1 MQRILLQLILV
12 IISGFWCIALQCAEV
27 RTDIKYNSQIS
38 SQLDSITGPMTGD
51 PRLDDIHTPL
61 PTNIHILSSCTKSGG
76 GGEGGC
82 GIQGVIPNELES
94 TLEFDSSTSFI
105 NTTAVDNGITYIFTG
120 ETVKATAHANCTAN
134 QATNSA
140 ICVWD
145 KSFSLP
151 LTLLTKQNGITINQQ
166 NLTVSVI
173 PGGGNNDTN
182 QYSSLSGHIILDE
195 SANSYTGYEPE
206 TSGIENL
213 KLKWTVTVTED
224 VNGDVGTTWNGSL
237 VLNGSPASTL
247 HRYLPPEI
255 VDASFSE
262 NTIVHSTEVA
272 MTGAKNNVELAAVY
286 LYHGNTPCDDTS
298 LCNYSLNK
306 TSVALVCHD
315 LNAQLA
321 FSSTCNASDTTH
333 CLNGKVGTINGT
345 WGKVSIDTTCAITV
359 LIPYE

>member
-1 MQRILLQLILV
+1 MYKFFKTSLLIT
-12 IISGFWCIALQCAEV
+12 STFWCIALQCAEV
-27 RTDIKYNSQIS
+27 RTDIKYNSQII
-38 SQLDSITGPMTGD
+38 SQFDSISALAGD
-51 PRLDDIHTPL
+51 PTFDTIHTPL

-76 GGEGGC
+76 SGGGGGC
-82 GIQGVIPNELES
+82 IPGTLPDGLES
-94 TLEFDSSTSFI
+94 TLEFDPSTSFI
-105 NTTAVDNGITYIFTG
+105 NTTAVDNGITYSFTG
-120 ETVKATAHANCTAN
+120 EAVKATAHASCTAN

-173 PGGGNNDTN
+173 PGGGNSDTN
-182 QYSSLSGHIILDE
+182 QYSSLSGHIIIDE
-195 SANSYTGYEPE
+195 SVSSYTNYEPE

-224 VNGDVGTTWNGSL
+224 TEGDVGIWNGSL

-247 HRYLPPEI
+247 HRYLLPEI
-255 VDASFSE
+255 LDASFSE
-262 NTIVHSTEVA
+262 NTIAHSTEVA
-272 MTGAKNNVELAAVY
+272 MTGAKNNVELASVY

-306 TSVALVCHD
+306 TSVSLVCHD
-315 LNAQLA
+315 LNAQLN
-321 FSSTCNASDTTH
+321 FSNTCNASGTTH
-333 CLNGKVGTINGT
+333 CLNGKVGTIKGT
-345 WGKVSIDTTCAITV
+345 WERVNIDTTCAITV

>member
-1 MQRILLQLILV
+1 MCTNFLKASLLIT
-12 IISGFWCIALQCAEV
+12 STFWCIALQCAEV
-27 RTDIKYNSQIS
+27 RTDIKYNSQII
-38 SQLDSITGPMTGD
+38 SQFDSISALAGD
-51 PRLDDIHTPL
+51 PTFDTIHTPL

-76 GGEGGC
+76 SGGGGGC
-82 GIQGVIPNELES
+82 IPGTLPDGLES
-94 TLEFDSSTSFI
+94 TLEFDPSTSFI
-105 NTTAVDNGITYIFTG
+105 NTTAVDNGITYSFTG
-120 ETVKATAHANCTAN
+120 EAVKATAHASCTAN

-173 PGGGNNDTN
+173 PGGGNSDTN
-182 QYSSLSGHIILDE
+182 QYSSLSGHIIIDE
-195 SANSYTGYEPE
+195 SVSSYTNYEPE

-224 VNGDVGTTWNGSL
+224 TEGDVGIWNGSL

-247 HRYLPPEI
+247 HRYLLPEI
-255 VDASFSE
+255 LDASFSE
-262 NTIVHSTEVA
+262 NTIAHSTEVA
-272 MTGAKNNVELAAVY
+272 MTGAKNNVELASVY

-306 TSVALVCHD
+306 TSVSLVCHD
-315 LNAQLA
+315 LNAQLN
-321 FSSTCNASDTTH
+321 FSNTCNASGTTH
-333 CLNGKVGTINGT
+333 CLNGKVGTIKGT
-345 WGKVSIDTTCAITV
+345 WERVNIDTTCAITV

>member
-1 MQRILLQLILV
+1 
-12 IISGFWCIALQCAEV
+12 
-27 RTDIKYNSQIS
+27 
-38 SQLDSITGPMTGD
+38 
-51 PRLDDIHTPL
+51 
-61 PTNIHILSSCTKSGG
+61 
-76 GGEGGC
+76 
-82 GIQGVIPNELES
+82 
-94 TLEFDSSTSFI
+94 
-105 NTTAVDNGITYIFTG
+105 
-120 ETVKATAHANCTAN
+120 ATAHASCTAN

-173 PGGGNNDTN
+173 PGGGNSDTN
-182 QYSSLSGHIILDE
+182 QYSSLSGHIIIDE
-195 SANSYTGYEPE
+195 SVSSYTNYEPE

-224 VNGDVGTTWNGSL
+224 TEGDVGIWNGSL

-247 HRYLPPEI
+247 HRYLLPEI
-255 VDASFSE
+255 LDASFSE
-262 NTIVHSTEVA
+262 NTIAHSTEVA
-272 MTGAKNNVELAAVY
+272 MTGAKNNVELASVY

-306 TSVALVCHD
+306 TSVSLVCHD
-315 LNAQLA
+315 LNAQLN
-321 FSSTCNASDTTH
+321 FSNTCNASGTTH
-333 CLNGKVGTINGT
+333 CLNGKVGTIKGT
-345 WGKVSIDTTCAITV
+345 WERVNIDTTCAITV

>member
-1 MQRILLQLILV
+1 MCTNFLKASLLITS
-12 IISGFWCIALQCAEV
+12 IFWCIALQCAEV
-27 RTDIKYNSQIS
+27 RTDIKYNSQII
-38 SQLDSITGPMTGD
+38 SQFDSISALAGD
-51 PRLDDIHTPL
+51 PTFDTIHTPL

-76 GGEGGC
+76 SGGGGGC
-82 GIQGVIPNELES
+82 IPGTLPDGLES
-94 TLEFDSSTSFI
+94 TLEFDPSTSFI
-105 NTTAVDNGITYIFTG
+105 NTTAVDNGITYSFTG
-120 ETVKATAHANCTAN
+120 EAVKATAHASCTAN

-173 PGGGNNDTN
+173 PGGGNSDTN
-182 QYSSLSGHIILDE
+182 QYSSLSGHIIIDE
-195 SANSYTGYEPE
+195 SVSSYTNYEPE

-224 VNGDVGTTWNGSL
+224 TEGDVGIWNGSL

-247 HRYLPPEI
+247 HRYLLPEI
-255 VDASFSE
+255 LDASFSE
-262 NTIVHSTEVA
+262 NTIAHSTEVA
-272 MTGAKNNVELAAVY
+272 MTGAKNNVELASVY

-306 TSVALVCHD
+306 TSVSLVCHD
-315 LNAQLA
+315 LNAQLN
-321 FSSTCNASDTTH
+321 FSNTCNASGTTH
-333 CLNGKVGTINGT
+333 CLNGKVGTIKGT
-345 WGKVSIDTTCAITV
+345 WERVNIDTTCAITV

>member
-1 MQRILLQLILV
+1 MCTNFLKTSLLIT
-12 IISGFWCIALQCAEV
+12 STFWCIALQCAEV
-27 RTDIKYNSQIS
+27 RTDIKYNSQII
-38 SQLDSITGPMTGD
+38 SQFDSISALAGD
-51 PRLDDIHTPL
+51 PTFDTIHTPL

-76 GGEGGC
+76 SGGGGGC
-82 GIQGVIPNELES
+82 IPGTLPDGLES
-94 TLEFDSSTSFI
+94 TLEFDPSTSFI
-105 NTTAVDNGITYIFTG
+105 NTTAVDNGITYSFTG
-120 ETVKATAHANCTAN
+120 EAVKATAHASCTAN

-182 QYSSLSGHIILDE
+182 QYSSLSGHIIIDE
-195 SANSYTGYEPE
+195 SVSSYTNYEPE

-224 VNGDVGTTWNGSL
+224 TEGDVGIWNGSL

-247 HRYLPPEI
+247 HRYLLPEI
-255 VDASFSE
+255 LDASFSE
-262 NTIVHSTEVA
+262 NAIAHSTEVA
-272 MTGAKNNVELAAVY
+272 MTGAKNNVELASVY

-306 TSVALVCHD
+306 TSVSLVCHD
-315 LNAQLA
+315 LNAQLN
-321 FSSTCNASDTTH
+321 FSNTCNASGTTH
-333 CLNGKVGTINGT
+333 CLNGKVGTIKGT
-345 WGKVSIDTTCAITV
+345 WERVNIGTTCAITV

>member
-1 MQRILLQLILV
+1 MR
-12 IISGFWCIALQCAEV
+12 
-27 RTDIKYNSQIS
+27 
-38 SQLDSITGPMTGD
+38 
-51 PRLDDIHTPL
+51 
-61 PTNIHILSSCTKSGG
+61 
-76 GGEGGC
+76 GGC
-82 GIQGVIPNELES
+82 IPGTLPDGLES
-94 TLEFDSSTSFI
+94 TLEFDPSTSFI
-105 NTTAVDNGITYIFTG
+105 NTTAVDNGITYSFTG
-120 ETVKATAHANCTAN
+120 EAVKATAHASCTAN

-173 PGGGNNDTN
+173 PGGGNSDTN
-182 QYSSLSGHIILDE
+182 QYSSLSGHIIIDE
-195 SANSYTGYEPE
+195 SVSSYTNYEPE

-224 VNGDVGTTWNGSL
+224 TEGDVGIWNGSL

-247 HRYLPPEI
+247 HRYLLPEI
-255 VDASFSE
+255 LDASFSE
-262 NTIVHSTEVA
+262 NTIAHSTEVA
-272 MTGAKNNVELAAVY
+272 MTGAKNNVELASVY

-306 TSVALVCHD
+306 TSVSLVCHD
-315 LNAQLA
+315 LNAQLN
-321 FSSTCNASDTTH
+321 FSNTCNASGTTH
-333 CLNGKVGTINGT
+333 CLNGKVGTIKGT
-345 WGKVSIDTTCAITV
+345 WERVNIDTTCAITV

>member
-1 MQRILLQLILV
+1 MPD
-12 IISGFWCIALQCAEV
+12 G
-27 RTDIKYNSQIS
+27 
-38 SQLDSITGPMTGD
+38 
-51 PRLDDIHTPL
+51 
-61 PTNIHILSSCTKSGG
+61 
-76 GGEGGC
+76 
-82 GIQGVIPNELES
+82 LES
-94 TLEFDSSTSFI
+94 TLEFDPSTSFI
-105 NTTAVDNGITYIFTG
+105 NTTAVDNGITYSFTG
-120 ETVKATAHANCTAN
+120 EAVKATAHASCTAN

-182 QYSSLSGHIILDE
+182 QYSSLSGHIIIDE
-195 SANSYTGYEPE
+195 SVSSYTNYEPE

-224 VNGDVGTTWNGSL
+224 TEGDVGIWNGSL

-247 HRYLPPEI
+247 HRYLLPEI
-255 VDASFSE
+255 LDASFSE
-262 NTIVHSTEVA
+262 NTIAHSTEVA
-272 MTGAKNNVELAAVY
+272 MTGAKNNVELASVY

-306 TSVALVCHD
+306 TSVSLVCHD
-315 LNAQLA
+315 LNAQLN
-321 FSSTCNASDTTH
+321 FSNTCNASGTTH
-333 CLNGKVGTINGT
+333 CLNGKVGTIKGT
-345 WGKVSIDTTCAITV
+345 WERVNIDTTCAITV

>member
-1 MQRILLQLILV
+1 
-12 IISGFWCIALQCAEV
+12 
-27 RTDIKYNSQIS
+27 RTDIKYNSQII
-38 SQLDSITGPMTGD
+38 SQFDSISALAGD
-51 PRLDDIHTPL
+51 PTFDTIHTPL

-76 GGEGGC
+76 SGGGGGC
-82 GIQGVIPNELES
+82 IPGTLPDGLES
-94 TLEFDSSTSFI
+94 TLEFDPSTSFI
-105 NTTAVDNGITYIFTG
+105 NTTAVDNGITYSFTG
-120 ETVKATAHANCTAN
+120 EAVKATAHASCTAN

-173 PGGGNNDTN
+173 PGGGNSDTN
-182 QYSSLSGHIILDE
+182 QYSSLSGHIIIDE
-195 SANSYTGYEPE
+195 SVSSYTNYEPE

-224 VNGDVGTTWNGSL
+224 TEGDVGIWNGSL

-247 HRYLPPEI
+247 HRYLLPEI
-255 VDASFSE
+255 LDASFSE
-262 NTIVHSTEVA
+262 NTIAHSTEVA
-272 MTGAKNNVELAAVY
+272 MTGAKNNVELASVY

-306 TSVALVCHD
+306 TSVSLVCHD
-315 LNAQLA
+315 LNAQLN
-321 FSSTCNASDTTH
+321 FSNTCNASGTTH
-333 CLNGKVGTINGT
+333 CLNGKVGTIKGT
-345 WGKVSIDTTCAITV
+345 WERVNIDTTCAITV

>member
-1 MQRILLQLILV
+1 
-12 IISGFWCIALQCAEV
+12 
-27 RTDIKYNSQIS
+27 TDIKYNSQII
-38 SQLDSITGPMTGD
+38 SQFDSISALAGD
-51 PRLDDIHTPL
+51 PTFDTIHTPL

-76 GGEGGC
+76 SGGGGGC
-82 GIQGVIPNELES
+82 IPGTLPDGLES
-94 TLEFDSSTSFI
+94 TLEFDPSTSFI
-105 NTTAVDNGITYIFTG
+105 NTTAVDNGITYSFTG
-120 ETVKATAHANCTAN
+120 EAVKATAHASCTAN

-173 PGGGNNDTN
+173 PGGGNSDTN
-182 QYSSLSGHIILDE
+182 QYSSLSGHIIIDE
-195 SANSYTGYEPE
+195 SVSSYTNYEPE

-224 VNGDVGTTWNGSL
+224 TEGDVGIWNGSL

-247 HRYLPPEI
+247 HRYLLPEI
-255 VDASFSE
+255 LDASFSE
-262 NTIVHSTEVA
+262 NTIAHSTEVA
-272 MTGAKNNVELAAVY
+272 MTGAKNNVELASVY

-306 TSVALVCHD
+306 TSVSLVCHD
-315 LNAQLA
+315 LNAQLN
-321 FSSTCNASDTTH
+321 FSNTCNASGTTH
-333 CLNGKVGTINGT
+333 CLNGKVGTIKGT
-345 WGKVSIDTTCAITV
+345 WERVNIDTTCAITV

>member
-1 MQRILLQLILV
+1 PT
-12 IISGFWCIALQCAEV
+12 FD
-27 RTDIKYNSQIS
+27 T
-38 SQLDSITGPMTGD
+38 
-51 PRLDDIHTPL
+51 IHTPL

-76 GGEGGC
+76 SGGGGGC
-82 GIQGVIPNELES
+82 IPGTLPDGLES
-94 TLEFDSSTSFI
+94 TLEFDPSTSFI
-105 NTTAVDNGITYIFTG
+105 NTTAVDNGITYSFTG
-120 ETVKATAHANCTAN
+120 EAVKATAHASCTAN

-173 PGGGNNDTN
+173 PGGGNSDTN
-182 QYSSLSGHIILDE
+182 QYSSLSGHIIIDE
-195 SANSYTGYEPE
+195 SVSSYTNYEPE

-224 VNGDVGTTWNGSL
+224 TEGDVGIWNGSL

-247 HRYLPPEI
+247 HRYLLPEI
-255 VDASFSE
+255 LDASFSE
-262 NTIVHSTEVA
+262 NTIAHSTEVA
-272 MTGAKNNVELAAVY
+272 MTGAKNNVELASVY

-306 TSVALVCHD
+306 TSVSLVCHD
-315 LNAQLA
+315 LNAQLN
-321 FSSTCNASDTTH
+321 FSNTCNASGTTH
-333 CLNGKVGTINGT
+333 CLNGKVGTIKGT
-345 WGKVSIDTTCAITV
+345 WERVNIDTTCAITV

>member
-1 MQRILLQLILV
+1 MDQV
-12 IISGFWCIALQCAEV
+12 
-27 RTDIKYNSQIS
+27 
-38 SQLDSITGPMTGD
+38 
-51 PRLDDIHTPL
+51 
-61 PTNIHILSSCTKSGG
+61 
-76 GGEGGC
+76 EGGC
-82 GIQGVIPNELES
+82 IPGTLPDGLES
-94 TLEFDSSTSFI
+94 TLEFDPSTSFI
-105 NTTAVDNGITYIFTG
+105 NTTAVDNGITYSFTG
-120 ETVKATAHANCTAN
+120 EAVKATAHASCTAN

-173 PGGGNNDTN
+173 PGGGNSDTN
-182 QYSSLSGHIILDE
+182 QYSSLSGHIIIDE
-195 SANSYTGYEPE
+195 SVSSYTNYEPE

-224 VNGDVGTTWNGSL
+224 TEGDVGIWNGSL

-247 HRYLPPEI
+247 HRYLLPEI
-255 VDASFSE
+255 LDASFSE
-262 NTIVHSTEVA
+262 NTIAHSTEVA
-272 MTGAKNNVELAAVY
+272 MTGAKNNVELASVY

-306 TSVALVCHD
+306 TSVSLVCHD
-315 LNAQLA
+315 LNAQLN
-321 FSSTCNASDTTH
+321 FSNTCNASGTTH
-333 CLNGKVGTINGT
+333 CLNGKVGTIKGT
-345 WGKVSIDTTCAITV
+345 WERVNIDTTCAITV

>member
-1 MQRILLQLILV
+1 MDQV
-12 IISGFWCIALQCAEV
+12 E
-27 RTDIKYNSQIS
+27 
-38 SQLDSITGPMTGD
+38 
-51 PRLDDIHTPL
+51 
-61 PTNIHILSSCTKSGG
+61 GG
-76 GGEGGC
+76 GC
-82 GIQGVIPNELES
+82 IPGTLPDGLES
-94 TLEFDSSTSFI
+94 TLEFDPSTSFI
-105 NTTAVDNGITYIFTG
+105 NTTAVDNGITYSFTG
-120 ETVKATAHANCTAN
+120 EAVKATAHASCTAN

-173 PGGGNNDTN
+173 PGGGNSDTN
-182 QYSSLSGHIILDE
+182 QYSSLSGHIIIDE
-195 SANSYTGYEPE
+195 SVSSYTNYEPE

-224 VNGDVGTTWNGSL
+224 TEGDVGIWNGSL

-247 HRYLPPEI
+247 HRYLLPEI
-255 VDASFSE
+255 LDASFSE
-262 NTIVHSTEVA
+262 NTIAHSTEVA
-272 MTGAKNNVELAAVY
+272 MTGAKNNVELASVY

-306 TSVALVCHD
+306 TSVSLVCHD
-315 LNAQLA
+315 LNAQLN
-321 FSSTCNASDTTH
+321 FSNTCNASGTTH
-333 CLNGKVGTINGT
+333 CLNGKVGTIKGT
-345 WGKVSIDTTCAITV
+345 WERVNIDTTCAITV

>member
-1 MQRILLQLILV
+1 MPD
-12 IISGFWCIALQCAEV
+12 G
-27 RTDIKYNSQIS
+27 
-38 SQLDSITGPMTGD
+38 
-51 PRLDDIHTPL
+51 
-61 PTNIHILSSCTKSGG
+61 
-76 GGEGGC
+76 
-82 GIQGVIPNELES
+82 LES
-94 TLEFDSSTSFI
+94 TLEFDPSTSFI
-105 NTTAVDNGITYIFTG
+105 NTTAVDNGITYSFTG
-120 ETVKATAHANCTAN
+120 EAVKATAHASCTAN

-173 PGGGNNDTN
+173 PGGGNSDTN
-182 QYSSLSGHIILDE
+182 QYSSLSGHIIIDE
-195 SANSYTGYEPE
+195 SVSSYTNYEPE

-224 VNGDVGTTWNGSL
+224 TEGDVGIWNGSL

-247 HRYLPPEI
+247 HRYLLPEI
-255 VDASFSE
+255 LDASFSE
-262 NTIVHSTEVA
+262 NTIAHSTEVA
-272 MTGAKNNVELAAVY
+272 MTGAKNNVELASVY

-306 TSVALVCHD
+306 TSVSLVCHD
-315 LNAQLA
+315 LNAQLN
-321 FSSTCNASDTTH
+321 FSNTCNASGTTH
-333 CLNGKVGTINGT
+333 CLNGKVGTIKGT
-345 WGKVSIDTTCAITV
+345 RERVNIDTTCAITV

>member
-1 MQRILLQLILV
+1 MYNFLKTSLLIT
-12 IISGFWCIALQCAEV
+12 STFWCIALQCAEV
-27 RTDIKYNSQIS
+27 RTDIKYNSQII
-38 SQLDSITGPMTGD
+38 SQFDSISALAGD
-51 PRLDDIHTPL
+51 PTFDTIHTPL

-76 GGEGGC
+76 SGGGGGC
-82 GIQGVIPNELES
+82 IPGTLPDGLES
-94 TLEFDSSTSFI
+94 TLEFDPSTSFI
-105 NTTAVDNGITYIFTG
+105 NTTAVDNGITYSFTG
-120 ETVKATAHANCTAN
+120 ESVKATAHASCTAN

-173 PGGGNNDTN
+173 PGGGNSDTN
-182 QYSSLSGHIILDE
+182 QYSSLSGHIIIDE
-195 SANSYTGYEPE
+195 SVSSYTNYEPE

-224 VNGDVGTTWNGSL
+224 TEGDVGIWNGSL

-247 HRYLPPEI
+247 HRYLLPEI
-255 VDASFSE
+255 LDASFSE
-262 NTIVHSTEVA
+262 NTIAHSTEVA
-272 MTGAKNNVELAAVY
+272 MTGAKNNVELASVY

-306 TSVALVCHD
+306 TSVSLVCHD
-315 LNAQLA
+315 LNAQLN
-321 FSSTCNASDTTH
+321 FSNTCNASGTTH
-333 CLNGKVGTINGT
+333 CLNGKVGTIKGT
-345 WGKVSIDTTCAITV
+345 WERVNIDTTCAITV

>member
-1 MQRILLQLILV
+1 MPD
-12 IISGFWCIALQCAEV
+12 G
-27 RTDIKYNSQIS
+27 
-38 SQLDSITGPMTGD
+38 
-51 PRLDDIHTPL
+51 
-61 PTNIHILSSCTKSGG
+61 
-76 GGEGGC
+76 
-82 GIQGVIPNELES
+82 LES
-94 TLEFDSSTSFI
+94 TLEFDPSTSFI
-105 NTTAVDNGITYIFTG
+105 NTTAVDNGITYSFTG
-120 ETVKATAHANCTAN
+120 EAVKATAHASCTAN

-173 PGGGNNDTN
+173 PGGGNSDTN
-182 QYSSLSGHIILDE
+182 QYSSLSGHIIIDE
-195 SANSYTGYEPE
+195 SVSSYTNYEPE

-224 VNGDVGTTWNGSL
+224 TEGDVGIWNGSL

-247 HRYLPPEI
+247 HRYLLPEI
-255 VDASFSE
+255 LDASFSE
-262 NTIVHSTEVA
+262 NTIAHSTEVA
-272 MTGAKNNVELAAVY
+272 MTGAKNNVELASVY

-306 TSVALVCHD
+306 TSVSLVCHD
-315 LNAQLA
+315 LNAQLN
-321 FSSTCNASDTTH
+321 FSNTCNASGTTH
-333 CLNGKVGTINGT
+333 CLNGKVGTIKGT
-345 WGKVSIDTTCAITV
+345 WERVNIDTTCAITV

>member
-27 RTDIKYNSQIS
+27 RTDIEYNSQII
-38 SQLDSITGPMTGD
+38 SQFDSLGALTGD
-51 PRLDDIHTPL
+51 PTLDTIHTPL

-76 GGEGGC
+76 GDGGGC
-82 GIQGVIPNELES
+82 IPQGTIPYGLES
-94 TLEFDSSTSFI
+94 TLEFDPSTSFI
-105 NTTAVDNGITYIFTG
+105 NTTAVDNGITYSFTG
-120 ETVKATAHANCTAN
+120 EAVKATAHADCTGN
-134 QATNSA
+134 QATNSV

-173 PGGGNNDTN
+173 PGGGNSDTN
-182 QYSSLSGHIILDE
+182 QYSSLSGHIIIDE
-195 SANSYTGYEPE
+195 SVSSYASYEPE

-213 KLKWTVTVTED
+213 KFKWTVTVTED
-224 VNGDVGTTWNGSL
+224 TEGNFGIWNGSL

-247 HRYLPPEI
+247 HRYFPPEI
-255 VDASFSE
+255 LDASFSE

-272 MTGAKNNVELAAVY
+272 MTGAKNNVELSSVY

>member
-1 MQRILLQLILV
+1 MEGV
-12 IISGFWCIALQCAEV
+12 VFG
-27 RTDIKYNSQIS
+27 T
-38 SQLDSITGPMTGD
+38 
-51 PRLDDIHTPL
+51 L
-61 PTNIHILSSCTKSGG
+61 PDG
-76 GGEGGC
+76 
-82 GIQGVIPNELES
+82 LES
-94 TLEFDSSTSFI
+94 TLEFDPSTSFI
-105 NTTAVDNGITYIFTG
+105 NTTAVDNGITYSFTG
-120 ETVKATAHANCTAN
+120 EAVKATAHASCTAN

-173 PGGGNNDTN
+173 PGGGNSDTN
-182 QYSSLSGHIILDE
+182 QYSSLSGHIIIDE
-195 SANSYTGYEPE
+195 SVSSYTNYEPE

-224 VNGDVGTTWNGSL
+224 TEGDVGIWNGSL

-247 HRYLPPEI
+247 HRYLLPEI
-255 VDASFSE
+255 LDASFSE
-262 NTIVHSTEVA
+262 NTIAHSTEVA
-272 MTGAKNNVELAAVY
+272 MTGAKNNVELASVY

-306 TSVALVCHD
+306 TSVSLVCHD
-315 LNAQLA
+315 LNAQLN
-321 FSSTCNASDTTH
+321 FSNTCNASGTTH
-333 CLNGKVGTINGT
+333 CLNGKVGTIKGT
-345 WGKVSIDTTCAITV
+345 WERVNIDTTCAITV

>member
-1 MQRILLQLILV
+1 M
-12 IISGFWCIALQCAEV
+12 
-27 RTDIKYNSQIS
+27 
-38 SQLDSITGPMTGD
+38 
-51 PRLDDIHTPL
+51 
-61 PTNIHILSSCTKSGG
+61 
-76 GGEGGC
+76 EGGC
-82 GIQGVIPNELES
+82 IPGTLPDGLES
-94 TLEFDSSTSFI
+94 TLEFDPSTSFI
-105 NTTAVDNGITYIFTG
+105 NTTAVDNGITYSFTG
-120 ETVKATAHANCTAN
+120 EAVKATAHASCTAN

-173 PGGGNNDTN
+173 PGGGNSDTN
-182 QYSSLSGHIILDE
+182 QYSSLSGHIIIDE
-195 SANSYTGYEPE
+195 SVSSYTNYEPE

-224 VNGDVGTTWNGSL
+224 TEGDVGIWNGSL

-247 HRYLPPEI
+247 HRYLLPEI
-255 VDASFSE
+255 LDASFSE
-262 NTIVHSTEVA
+262 NTIAHSTEVA
-272 MTGAKNNVELAAVY
+272 MTGAKNNVELASVY

-306 TSVALVCHD
+306 TSVSLVCHD
-315 LNAQLA
+315 LNAQLN
-321 FSSTCNASDTTH
+321 FSNTCNASGTTH
-333 CLNGKVGTINGT
+333 CLNGKVGTIKGT
-345 WGKVSIDTTCAITV
+345 WERVNIDTTCAITV

>member
-1 MQRILLQLILV
+1 MQRILLQLILI
-12 IISGFWCIALQCAEV
+12 IISAFWCIALQCAEV

-38 SQLDSITGPMTGD
+38 SQLDSITGPATGD
-51 PRLDDIHTPL
+51 PHLDDIHTPL
-61 PTNIHILSSCTKSGG
+61 PINIHILSSCTKSGG
-76 GGEGGC
+76 GGGGGC
-82 GIQGVIPNELES
+82 GIQGVIPNKLES
-94 TLEFDSSTSFI
+94 TLEFDPSTSFI
-105 NTTAVDNGITYIFTG
+105 NTTAVDNGITYTFTG
-120 ETVKATAHANCTAN
+120 EAVKATAHANCTAN
-134 QATNSA
+134 QASNSA

-166 NLTVSVI
+166 NITISVI

-224 VNGDVGTTWNGSL
+224 ADGDVGTTWNGSL

-247 HRYLPPEI
+247 HRYLRPDI
-255 VDASFSE
+255 LDASFSE
-262 NTIVHSTEVA
+262 NAIAHSTEVA
-272 MTGAKNNVELAAVY
+272 MTGAKNNVELASVY

-345 WGKVSIDTTCAITV
+345 WGRVNIDTTCAVTV

>member
-1 MQRILLQLILV
+1 MPD
-12 IISGFWCIALQCAEV
+12 G
-27 RTDIKYNSQIS
+27 
-38 SQLDSITGPMTGD
+38 
-51 PRLDDIHTPL
+51 
-61 PTNIHILSSCTKSGG
+61 
-76 GGEGGC
+76 
-82 GIQGVIPNELES
+82 LES
-94 TLEFDSSTSFI
+94 TLEFDPSTSFI
-105 NTTAVDNGITYIFTG
+105 NTTAVDNGITYSFTG
-120 ETVKATAHANCTAN
+120 EAVKATAHASCTAN

-182 QYSSLSGHIILDE
+182 QYSSLSGHIIIDE
-195 SANSYTGYEPE
+195 SVSSYTNYEPE

-224 VNGDVGTTWNGSL
+224 TEGDVGIWNGSL

-247 HRYLPPEI
+247 HRYLLPEI
-255 VDASFSE
+255 LDASFSE
-262 NTIVHSTEVA
+262 NAIAHSTEVA
-272 MTGAKNNVELAAVY
+272 MTGAKNNVELASVY

-306 TSVALVCHD
+306 TSVSLVCHD
-315 LNAQLA
+315 LNAQLN
-321 FSSTCNASDTTH
+321 FSNTCNASGTTH
-333 CLNGKVGTINGT
+333 CLNGKVGTIKGT
-345 WGKVSIDTTCAITV
+345 WERVNIDTTCAIT
-359 LIPYE
+359 